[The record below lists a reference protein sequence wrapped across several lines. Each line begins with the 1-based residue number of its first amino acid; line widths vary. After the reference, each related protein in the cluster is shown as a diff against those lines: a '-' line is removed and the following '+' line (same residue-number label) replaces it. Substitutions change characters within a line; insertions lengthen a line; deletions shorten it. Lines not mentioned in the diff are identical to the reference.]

1 MEARRL
7 PGAARRMRATSRLP
21 LLLLARL
28 LLALLLLAP
37 AARGGGGGV
46 LEQKTVQLNSQRH
59 LAEFIGEGLCD
70 GRSPGDACLCAL
82 SCAECVAFGCAWMV
96 RSPAQPAFPPASQS
110 GD

>member
-1 MEARRL
+1 
-7 PGAARRMRATSRLP
+7 MRAAPRLP
-21 LLLLARL
+21 LLLAPL

-37 AARGGGGGV
+37 AARGGGGV

-96 RSPAQPAFPPASQS
+96 RSPARSAFCPASQS
-110 GD
+110 AD